1 MDNPALHL
9 QTVNR
14 VLTMTSRVSR
24 AATRSSSPDSLY
36 LEITQIAVE
45 SGLFRYASL
54 GLVDPTSSAFRQ
66 FACWGTGLDF
76 SDVQAA
82 SSWLIDQVRGG
93 ERAVTYE
100 ENAEAAETYR
110 AAIGLALRDAEQV
123 RGVLLLHVDCKD
135 FADRPVLGLLA
146 DIADDI
152 SYALV
157 HMEID
162 QRRLAAETKLHYLA
176 FYNSQTGLPSGAM
189 LDERLRKAADLIK
202 GGDDSLVL
210 LDIKLQRTD
219 HVLQLLGNAGMDKVL
234 REMAARLEHGH
245 GVDNFIAQLAPD
257 EFALLSVLDA
267 QDDALELANQVHAS
281 LARAVKIGQEEVF
294 VQTSVGGAIY
304 PMHEPEV
311 KYLLRRARAAAELH
325 GSEFGVRLY
334 SADLDRDLEKK
345 MQMAAELHRALE
357 RDEFLLYYQP
367 QLNLK
372 SGMVVGVEALLRWQH
387 PQRGLVSPGVFIPL
401 LEESGLMPAVGT
413 WALRTA
419 CIAAKNWH
427 DQGFSRLR
435 VAVNMSAQQFRMPD
449 LVPLVRA
456 ALDETGLPAEYL
468 ELELTESLILERA
481 EKTIQTMRELK
492 QLGVSISL
500 DDFGTGYS
508 SLSYLR
514 HYPVDRIKIDQS
526 FIRDMTQHPG
536 SAALVR
542 SILAMASNL
551 GLAVIAEGVESL
563 SQYGYLRKQLCE
575 EMQGYLFSRPVPE
588 DEMTRLLQEGRR
600 LDSQSDDSHVG
611 TVLMVDDEPHVL
623 TAMQRAFHQE
633 NWKFLTA
640 PSAAEGFELLAT
652 HDVGV
657 IVSDQRM
664 PGMTGTV
671 FLHRAKEM
679 YPNTVRILLT
689 GHADYAT
696 VIGAVNEGDLYK
708 VLSKPIDDKILRDTI
723 REALRRHEVF
733 LENRRL
739 STRLAAIDVPQ

>member
-1 MDNPALHL
+1 MDNPAIHL

-24 AATRSSSPDSLY
+24 AATRSGSPDNLFV
-36 LEITQIAVE
+36 EVTQIAVE

-54 GLVDPTSSAFRQ
+54 GLVEPTSSAFRQ
-66 FACWGTGLDF
+66 FASWGSELRFLDAE
-76 SDVQAA
+76 AA
-82 SSWLIDQVRGG
+82 STQLIQQVCTGV
-93 ERAVTYE
+93 RAITYE
-100 ENAEAAETYR
+100 ERTETYR
-110 AAIGLALRDAEQV
+110 AAIGLALRDDGKV
-123 RGVLLLHVDCKD
+123 KGVLLLHVERED
-135 FADRPVLGLLA
+135 FVEQAVLDLLS

-189 LDERLRKAADLIK
+189 LDERLRTAAELIK
-202 GGDDSLVL
+202 SRDDSLVL
-210 LDIKLQRTD
+210 LDIKLQRTE
-219 HVLQLLGNAGMDKVL
+219 HVLQLLGNAGMDQVL

-245 GVDNFIAQLAPD
+245 GVDNFVAQLAPD
-257 EFALLSVLDA
+257 EFALLAVLPGNTS
-267 QDDALELANQVHAS
+267 DALELANEVQAS
-281 LARAVKIGQEEVF
+281 LARAIKIGEGEVF
-294 VQTSVGGAIY
+294 VHITVGGAIY
-304 PMHEPEV
+304 PIHEPEV
-311 KYLLRRARAAAELH
+311 KYLLRRARAAAEQH
-325 GSEFGVRLY
+325 GGEFSVRLY
-334 SADLDRDLEKK
+334 SPDLDRDLEKK

-419 CIAAKNWH
+419 CIAARNWH
-427 DQGFSRLR
+427 DQGFHRLR
-435 VAVNMSAQQFRMPD
+435 VAVNMSALQFRMPD
-449 LVPLVRA
+449 LVGLVRG
-456 ALDETGLPAEYL
+456 ALEETGLPAEFL

-575 EMQGYLFSRPVPE
+575 EMQGYLFSHPLPE
-588 DEMTRLLQEGRR
+588 QDMTRLLLEGRR
-600 LDSQSDDSHVG
+600 LDSVGDDAHVG
-611 TVLMVDDEPHVL
+611 TVLMVDDEPQVL
-623 TAMQRAFHQE
+623 SAMRRAFHQE

-640 PSAAEGFELLAT
+640 SGAAEGFELLAM
-652 HDVGV
+652 HDIGV
-657 IVSDQRM
+657 IVSDQHM

-679 YPNTVRILLT
+679 YPDTVRILLT
-689 GHADYAT
+689 GQADYAT

-708 VLSKPIDDKILRDTI
+708 ILSKPADDKVLRDTI
-723 REALRRHEVF
+723 RDALRRHEVF

-739 STRLAAIDVPQ
+739 STRLAALDVPQ

>member
-1 MDNPALHL
+1 MDNPAIYL

-24 AATRSSSPDSLY
+24 ASTRSSSPDSLY
-36 LEITQIAVE
+36 LEITRIAVE
-45 SGLFRYASL
+45 SGLFHYASF
-54 GLVDPTSSAFRQ
+54 GLIDPTSSAFRH
-66 FACWGTGLDF
+66 FASWGTPLQF
-76 SDVQAA
+76 SDTEAA
-82 SSWLIDQVRGG
+82 SSRLIRQVCAG
-93 ERAVTYE
+93 ERAATY
-100 ENAEAAETYR
+100 AEPGDGYC
-110 AAIGLALRDAEQV
+110 AAIGLALRDDGQV
-123 RGVLLLHVDCKD
+123 KGVLLLHVDCAD
-135 FADRPVLGLLA
+135 FVEHAVLDLLS

-189 LDERLRKAADLIK
+189 LDERLRAAAELIQNTN
-202 GGDDSLVL
+202 DSLVL
-210 LDIKLQRTD
+210 LDIKLQRTE
-219 HVLQLLGNAGMDKVL
+219 HVLQLLGNAGMDEML

-245 GVDNFIAQLAPD
+245 GVDNFVAQLAPD
-257 EFALLSVLDA
+257 EFALLAILPA
-267 QDDALELANQVHAS
+267 TMEDALELANQVQAS
-281 LARAVKIGQEEVF
+281 LARAIKVGEAEVF

-304 PMHEPEV
+304 PMHEPDA
-311 KYLLRRARAAAELH
+311 KYLLRRARAAAEQH

-334 SADLDRDLEKK
+334 SPDLDRDLEKK

-357 RDEFLLYYQP
+357 RDEFILYYQP

-372 SGMVVGVEALLRWQH
+372 TGSVVGVEALLRWQH

-401 LEESGLMPAVGT
+401 LEDSGLMPAVGT

-419 CIAAKNWH
+419 CIAAKDWH

-449 LVPLVRA
+449 LVALVRS

-575 EMQGYLFSRPVPE
+575 EMQGFLFSRPVPASE
-588 DEMTRLLQEGRR
+588 ITRLLQEGRR
-600 LDSQSDDSHVG
+600 LDSATDDTHVG

-623 TAMQRAFHQE
+623 TAMRRAFHQE
-633 NWKFLTA
+633 NWNFLTA
-640 PSAAEGFELLAT
+640 SSAAEGFELLAM
-652 HDVGV
+652 HDIGV

-679 YPNTVRILLT
+679 YPDTVRILLT

-708 VLSKPIDDKILRDTI
+708 VLSKPIDDKTLRHNI

-739 STRLAAIDVPQ
+739 STRLAATELPQ